1 MNGFDLASHLF
12 AALPLYMA
20 YATGQTYLLYF
31 TVITTLIS
39 LVYHIDE
46 NNISLH
52 LDEFASCALIVV
64 TFMTYM
70 NDVYRPTY
78 IALGLLLVVVLVDYF
93 AELDI
98 INFYVGLT
106 AFVALLIFV
115 YERQTLEELPQ
126 RLKVKDAYFISFIVT
141 QCMAVAFFLWDKDP
155 YAHSLWHL
163 FAFVSLGSAIAHI
176 HEKDEDVKRKVFY
189 VLGSIPSRLFISA
202 ILIHW
207 TTAENPDNLPVAIGT
222 LILAAVLLIK
232 PVRDMWAGER
242 SYFLLLHGISYIAIA
257 VFMFVNMK
265 NNAMIAGIWLILDTI
280 VSGYMWYNRGRVVK
294 VTVTPKYKKLQLQNL
309 RF

>member
-20 YATGQTYLLYF
+20 YATGQSYLLYF
-31 TVITTLIS
+31 TIITTIIS
-39 LVYHIDE
+39 LVYHSDE

-64 TFMTYM
+64 TFMTYV
-70 NDVYRPTY
+70 NDVYKPTY
-78 IALGLLLVVVLVDYF
+78 IALGLLLVVVLIDFY
-93 AELDI
+93 ADLDI
-98 INFYVGLT
+98 INFYVGLV
-106 AFVALLIFV
+106 AFIALLIFF
-115 YERQTLEELPQ
+115 YERRTVKEMPQ
-126 RLKVKDAYFISFIVT
+126 RLKVKDAYFISFVVT

-207 TTAENPDNLPVAIGT
+207 TTAEDPNNLPVALGT

-232 PVRDMWAGER
+232 PVRDMWKGER
-242 SYFLLLHGISYIAIA
+242 SYLLLLHGIS
-257 VFMFVNMK
+257 
-265 NNAMIAGIWLILDTI
+265 
-280 VSGYMWYNRGRVVK
+280 
-294 VTVTPKYKKLQLQNL
+294 
-309 RF
+309 

>member
-12 AALPLYMA
+12 AALPIYMA
-20 YATGQTYLLYF
+20 YVTGQSYLLYF
-31 TVITTLIS
+31 TVVTTIIS
-39 LVYHIDE
+39 LVYHSDE

-64 TFMTYM
+64 TFMTYV
-70 NDVYRPTY
+70 NDVYKPTY
-78 IALGLLLVVVLVDYF
+78 VALGLLLVVVLIDYY
-93 AELDI
+93 AEMDI

-106 AFVALLIFV
+106 VFVALLIFF
-115 YERQTLEELPQ
+115 YERRTVKEMPQ
-126 RLKVKDAYFISFIVT
+126 RLNMKDAYFISFITT
-141 QCMAVAFFLWDKDP
+141 QMIAVAFFLWDKDP

-176 HEKDEDVKRKVFY
+176 HENDEDVKRKVFY

-207 TTAENPDNLPVAIGT
+207 STAENPNNLPVAVGT

-232 PVRDMWAGER
+232 PVRDMWKGDR
-242 SYFLLLHGISYIAIA
+242 SYFLLLHGLSYIAIA
-257 VFMFVNMK
+257 VFLFVHMEY
-265 NNAMIAGIWLILDTI
+265 NALIAGVWLILDTI
-280 VSGYMWYNRGRVVK
+280 VSFYMWYNRGRVVK
-294 VTVTPKYKKLQLQNL
+294 VTTTPKYKKLQLQNL

>member
-12 AALPLYMA
+12 ASLPLYMA
-20 YATGQTYLLYF
+20 YITGQTYLLYF
-31 TVITTLIS
+31 TVITTIIS
-39 LVYHIDE
+39 LVYHMDE

-70 NDVYRPTY
+70 NDTYRPTY
-78 IALGLLLVVVLVDYF
+78 VALGLLLVVVLVDFY

-106 AFVALLIFV
+106 VFVALLIFI
-115 YERQTLEELPQ
+115 YERRTLKELPQ
-126 RLKVKDAYFISFIVT
+126 RLQVKDAYFISFVVT

-176 HEKDEDVKRKVFY
+176 HENDEDVKRKVFY

-207 TTAENPDNLPVAIGT
+207 STAENPNSIPVAVGT

-232 PVRDMWAGER
+232 PIRDMWKGDR
-242 SYFLLLHGISYIAIA
+242 SYFLLLHGLSYIAIA
-257 VFMFVNMK
+257 VFMFVDMK
-265 NNAMIAGIWLILDTI
+265 NNAMIAGIWLVLDTV
-280 VSGYMWYNRGRVVK
+280 VSFYMWYNRGRVVK
-294 VTVTPKYKKLQLQNL
+294 TTTPKYKKIQLQNL

>member
-12 AALPLYMA
+12 SALPLYMA
-20 YATGQTYLLYF
+20 YTTRQTYLLYF
-31 TVITTLIS
+31 TIITTLIS
-39 LVYHIDE
+39 LVYHTDE

-64 TFMTYM
+64 TFMTYV

-78 IALGLLLVVVLVDYF
+78 VALGLLLVVVIVDYY
-93 AELDI
+93 AKLDI
-98 INFYVGLT
+98 INFYVGLV
-106 AFVALLIFV
+106 AFIALLIFF
-115 YERQTLEELPQ
+115 YERRTVKEMPQ
-126 RLKVKDAYFISFIVT
+126 RLKVKDAYFISFVVT

-176 HEKDEDVKRKVFY
+176 HENDEDIKRKAFY

-207 TTAENPDNLPVAIGT
+207 STAENPDNLPVAVGT
-222 LILAAVLLIK
+222 LFLAAVLLIK
-232 PVRDMWAGER
+232 PVRDMWKGDR

-257 VFMFVNMK
+257 VFMFTNMK
-265 NNAMIAGIWLILDTI
+265 NNAMVAGVWLILDTI
-280 VSGYMWYNRGRVVK
+280 ISGYMWYNRGRVVK
-294 VTVTPKYKKLQLQNL
+294 TIITPEYKKLQLQNL

>member
-1 MNGFDLASHLF
+1 MASHLF
-12 AALPLYMA
+12 AALPIYMA
-20 YATGQTYLLYF
+20 YRTQQLYLVYF

-39 LVYHIDE
+39 LIYHSNE

-64 TFMTYM
+64 TFMTYV

-78 IALGLLLVVVLVDYF
+78 VALGLLFVVVLVDFY
-93 AELDI
+93 ADLNI

-106 AFVALLIFV
+106 AFVALMIFF
-115 YERQTLEELPQ
+115 YERRTVKEIPQ
-126 RLKVKDAYFISFIVT
+126 RLKIRDAYFISFIVT
-141 QCMAVAFFLWDKDP
+141 QFMAVAFFLWDKDP

-176 HEKDEDVKRKVFY
+176 HENDEDVKRKVFY

-207 TTAENPDNLPVAIGT
+207 SSAGNPDNLPVAIGT
-222 LILAAVLLIK
+222 LVLAFVLLAK
-232 PVRDMWAGER
+232 PTRDIWRGGR
-242 SYFLLLHGISYIAIA
+242 NKLLLLHGISYIGIA
-257 VFMFVNMK
+257 VFILLDIE
-265 NNAMIAGIWLILDTI
+265 NNVRFAGIWLIVDTI
-280 VSGYMWYNRGRVVK
+280 VSFYMWYKRGQVTTLEVK
-294 VTVTPKYKKLQLQNL
+294 PPTFKKLQLQNL